1 MDQITINLNNLN
13 NLNNR
18 SMMNIAIICNDEEI
32 VQYYENQI
40 NTSSNSNESGFD
52 LVVTEDV
59 VLTKENPT
67 KLLSL
72 GIKCAPQFD
81 AGYFLCP
88 RSSIYKTPVRMAN
101 SVGIIDMTYR
111 GEIKAPVDFHSYLSN
126 CESYTIKKGTKLFQL
141 CKATLEPIVYNRV
154 DESELST
161 TTRGIGGF
169 GSTGLTIN

>member
-67 KLLSL
+67 K
-72 GIKCAPQFD
+72 
-81 AGYFLCP
+81 FLCKN
-88 RSSIYKTPVRMAN
+88 IQT
-101 SVGIIDMTYR
+101 
-111 GEIKAPVDFHSYLSN
+111 
-126 CESYTIKKGTKLFQL
+126 TKLFVHFPVV
-141 CKATLEPIVYNRV
+141 CDNEIVYDN
-154 DESELST
+154 DQEEIYYLHFFNLS
-161 TTRGIGGF
+161 RFIGRANMKDFPILEANWPFEKKDGV
-169 GSTGLTIN
+169 